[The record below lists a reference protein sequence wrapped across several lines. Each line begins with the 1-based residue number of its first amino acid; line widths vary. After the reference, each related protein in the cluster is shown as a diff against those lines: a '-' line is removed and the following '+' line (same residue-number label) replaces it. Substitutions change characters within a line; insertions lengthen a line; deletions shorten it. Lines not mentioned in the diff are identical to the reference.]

1 MSVHLTTICLHG
13 SKTNIKNSE
22 RGKRMKRI
30 ALALSLMMAV
40 SGTVLA
46 ADSVTVT
53 GEVIDTSC
61 YSISG
66 AKGDAH
72 RECGMNCIKKGAPAG
87 LLENGT
93 DKVYV
98 LIPKKPMTSL
108 PKSVVE
114 KVAKQVSIT
123 GKVFTTGGSQF
134 LTVESIK

>member
-1 MSVHLTTICLHG
+1 
-13 SKTNIKNSE
+13 
-22 RGKRMKRI
+22 MKRI
-30 ALALSLMMAV
+30 ALAVSFMMAV
-40 SGTVLA
+40 SGTVFA
-46 ADSVTVT
+46 ADSVTLV

-61 YSISG
+61 YAISG

-72 RECGMNCIKKGAPAG
+72 RECSKNCIKKGAPAG

-98 LIPKKPMTSL
+98 LIPKKPLTSL
-108 PKSVVE
+108 PKTVVE

-123 GKVFTTGGSQF
+123 GKVYTVGGSQF

>member
-1 MSVHLTTICLHG
+1 
-13 SKTNIKNSE
+13 
-22 RGKRMKRI
+22 MKRI
-30 ALALSLMMAV
+30 ALAVSLMMAV
-40 SGTVLA
+40 SGTVFA
-46 ADSVTVT
+46 AESVTVV

-61 YSISG
+61 YVISG

-72 RECGMNCIKKGAPAG
+72 AECGKKCIKKGSPAG

-98 LIPKKPMTSL
+98 LIPKKALAFL
-108 PKSVVE
+108 PKTVVE

-123 GKVFTTGGSQF
+123 GKVYTVGGSQF

>member
-1 MSVHLTTICLHG
+1 VF
-13 SKTNIKNSE
+13 
-22 RGKRMKRI
+22 
-30 ALALSLMMAV
+30 
-40 SGTVLA
+40 A
-46 ADSVTVT
+46 ADSVTIV

-61 YSISG
+61 YAISG

-72 RECGMNCIKKGAPAG
+72 RQCGQNCIKKGAPAG

-108 PKSVVE
+108 PKTVVE
-114 KVAKQVSIT
+114 KVANQVSIT
-123 GKVFTTGGSQF
+123 GNAFTVGGSQF

>member
-1 MSVHLTTICLHG
+1 
-13 SKTNIKNSE
+13 
-22 RGKRMKRI
+22 MKRI
-30 ALALSLMMAV
+30 ALAVSLMMAV
-40 SGTVLA
+40 SGTVFA
-46 ADSVTVT
+46 ADSVTIV

-61 YSISG
+61 YAISG

-87 LLENGT
+87 LLEKGT

-98 LIPKKPMTSL
+98 LIPKKPMSSL
-108 PKSVVE
+108 PKTVVE

-123 GKVFTTGGSQF
+123 GKVYAVGGSQF